1 VIPADRAAAVL
12 RSVRAFGVA
21 LLFAFPIPAAA
32 QEIDYAIS
40 GIPEPLL
47 SNVRRH
53 LTGFGITGRVR
64 TARVSSDRVVS
75 DAERG
80 VREALKPYG
89 YYRPD
94 IRTNLVDTRE
104 GGWRVEVYVDPGPP
118 VRVRSAKV
126 ELRGDGERQEDLR
139 EWRAAWPLREGAVL
153 DQAIWEAQKETGL
166 AIAEEQGYINAR
178 FIEHRIAIDP
188 AANEADLSLL
198 LDTGRQAVFGDVRFE
213 QDVIRPWI
221 LENVPRFS
229 KGTLYRPDLVDSL
242 RLDLWKTG
250 YFTDIRVEEERRAE
264 RDPPEVEVVATMES
278 EFRST
283 YQGTLGFGTDTG
295 YRAQAMWRRHPLSS
309 RGDRLD
315 LRAGYQ
321 QTDDEFTLRADYRIP
336 RRADERQFWISHLIL
351 RQDRQDLEFKRN
363 EDDEAFI
370 TLAPGSIEDLLLRA
384 GRLEV
389 KDRRQGQDQY
399 FETIF
404 AQYLRE
410 SYEFDPGPDAHP
422 QVRELLD
429 DPRSATLF
437 RDTVQTL
444 ALGMEWDWPAVRG
457 SGFETSG
464 IHDRAWIFTS
474 NGFWGSDRD
483 FSQLYISTRRNFL
496 HGERW
501 KLLLRA
507 EAGYTD
513 ADVDE
518 LTLTIEGEP
527 LALSITELP
536 NQYRFKAGG
545 SGSVRGY
552 AFEELSNN
560 DVGSNH
566 IVAASVE
573 VEMRIFRNWSA
584 AAFVDAGNAFNDW
597 NEFELRRGAGVGIRW
612 YSVAGPIRL
621 DVARA
626 LDFEG
631 RPWRLHFSIGTPL
644 L

>member
-1 VIPADRAAAVL
+1 MLFSFPLAAA
-12 RSVRAFGVA
+12 S
-21 LLFAFPIPAAA
+21 
-32 QEIDYAIS
+32 QEVDYAIS
-40 GIPEPLL
+40 GIGDPLL
-47 SNVRRH
+47 SNVRSH
-53 LTGFGITGRVR
+53 LTGFGIAGRVR
-64 TARVSSDRVVS
+64 AAGVTTDGIVR
-75 DAERG
+75 DAEEA

-104 GGWRVEVYVDPGPP
+104 GWRVEIRVAPGPP
-118 VRVRSAKV
+118 VRVRNARV
-126 ELRGDGERQEDLR
+126 DLRGDGARQEDLLD
-139 EWRAAWPLREGAVL
+139 WLAAWPLGEGTVL
-153 DQAIWEAQKETGL
+153 NQATWKAEKENGL
-166 AIAEEQGYINAR
+166 SIAREQGYVNAR

-188 AANEADLSLL
+188 TGSEADLTLV
-198 LDTGRQAVFGDVRFE
+198 LDTGRQAIFGNVTFR

-229 KGTLYRPDLVDSL
+229 EGTPYRPDLVDKL

-250 YFTDIRVEEERRAE
+250 YFTDIRVEEERRTE
-264 RDPPEVEVVATMES
+264 SNPPEVDVVATMQT

-283 YQGTLGFGTDTG
+283 YQGTLGVGTDTG
-295 YRAQAMWRRHPLSS
+295 FRTQALWSRQPLSA

-321 QTDDEFTLRADYRIP
+321 QTDDELTLRADYRIP
-336 RRADERQFWISHLIL
+336 RRTDERQFWISNVIL
-351 RQDRQDLEFKRN
+351 RQDRQDLEFKRA
-363 EDDEAFI
+363 EDDEGFI
-370 TLAPGSIEDLLLRA
+370 TLAPGRIEDLFLRA
-384 GRLEV
+384 GRLHV
-389 KDRRQGQDQY
+389 RDREQGQDQY

-410 SYEFDPGPDAHP
+410 SYEFDPGPDADP
-422 QVRELLD
+422 QVRDLLM
-429 DPRSATLF
+429 DPRSSTLF

-444 ALGMEWDWPAVRG
+444 ALGVEWDWPAVRG
-457 SGFETSG
+457 SGFETTG

-474 NGFWGSDRD
+474 NGLWGSDRD
-483 FSQLYISTRRNFL
+483 FTQLFVSTRRSWL
-496 HGERW
+496 HNERW

-507 EAGYTD
+507 DVGYSD

-518 LTLTIEGEP
+518 LNLTIDGEP
-527 LALSITELP
+527 LTLSITQLP

-552 AFEELSNN
+552 AFEELSDN
-560 DVGSNH
+560 DIGSNN
-566 IVAASVE
+566 VVTASVE
-573 VEMRIFRNWSA
+573 VEMRVLQSWSV
-584 AAFVDAGNAFNDW
+584 AAFVDAGNAFNGWDQ
-597 NEFELRRGAGVGIRW
+597 FELRRGAGVGIRW

-631 RPWRLHFSIGTPL
+631 RPWRIHFSIGTPL